1 MIRNVNEI
9 FEWTIEKVSQ
19 LRLRPGG
26 GIDDTRLD
34 TKNMNLGGLV
44 SLLKNNDIIMAIGVV
59 IIVVMMIIPL
69 PPMLLD
75 ILLTLNISLSIII
88 LLVCLFVKEP
98 LEYSSFPIILLIA
111 TIFRL
116 GLNISST
123 RLILLYGSAGEVIH
137 SFGQFVVGGNYI
149 VGFIIFILLVVIN
162 FMVIT
167 GGATRVAEVS
177 ARFTLDSMPGK
188 QLSID
193 ADLNSGLINEEQAKA
208 RRRKLEREADFYGT
222 MDGASKFVKGDATA
236 GIIITVVNIFA
247 GIVIGVWQ
255 LKMDIMSSLST
266 YTILT
271 VGDGLVS
278 QLPALLISFSTGLIV
293 SRASG
298 QEESLSDDIKKEMF
312 SNPIV
317 LSIVSVLLIL
327 MGLVPGM
334 PTVPFI
340 IVAIGLGWM
349 AFKKNKLDEEK
360 KVEAE
365 KEQKEEKI
373 NEGKVSKKKKKATRE
388 SVMELL
394 NVETIEMEIGY
405 RLVPLLDV
413 EQGGDL
419 LERIAQIRR
428 QTALDLGIVL
438 PSIRVRDNLQ
448 LSPNSYQI
456 KLKGVPI
463 EVGEVYPDRT
473 LAMNSGGSDN
483 DLSVNGI
490 SAIEPAFGLPAIWV
504 EEADR
509 EMVETY
515 GYTVVSPSAVISTHL
530 TEVIKKNAA
539 EIVSRADVQQLIEN
553 LKKEVSEEYVSDL
566 MKDINAAEVQ
576 QILYNLLK
584 ERVSVRDLKTIL
596 EVISLQS
603 RVSKNADYLTE
614 QVRQA
619 LARSI
624 CKQNLADTGELL
636 AVTLA
641 PDVENTIAQGVSPDG
656 TSLTLDPEFT
666 RKLLDTLNY
675 ELEKAI
681 TSSGSQPVLLCS
693 SPIRLPFRRLIERT
707 YPQIA
712 VMSYNEIS
720 NNVKAKSIGVVRI
733 MQSKV

>member
-1 MIRNVNEI
+1 
-9 FEWTIEKVSQ
+9 
-19 LRLRPGG
+19 
-26 GIDDTRLD
+26 
-34 TKNMNLGGLV
+34 MNLGALS
-44 SLLKNNDIIMAIGVV
+44 SLLKNNDIIMAIGIV
-59 IIVVMMIIPL
+59 IIVAMMIIPL

-75 ILLTLNISLSIII
+75 ILLTLNISLSVII
-88 LLVCLFVKEP
+88 LLVCLFIKEP
-98 LEYSSFPIILLIA
+98 LEYSSFPIILLVA

-116 GLNISST
+116 GLNVSST
-123 RLILLYGSAGEVIH
+123 RLILLHGAAGEVIN

-247 GIVIGVWQ
+247 GIVIGLWQ
-255 LKMDIMSSLST
+255 LKMDIMTALST
-266 YTILT
+266 FTILT

-298 QEESLSDDIKKEMF
+298 QDDSLSDDIKKEMF

-317 LSIVSVLLIL
+317 LAIVSVLLFLLGMI
-327 MGLVPGM
+327 PGM

-340 IVAIGLGWM
+340 AVALGIGWL
-349 AFKKNKLDEEK
+349 AFSKNKAQETKKAEEIK
-360 KVEAE
+360 AQEEV
-365 KEQKEEKI
+365 QKQ
-373 NEGKVSKKKKKATRE
+373 EGSLAKAGKTKKKATRE

-448 LSPNSYQI
+448 LPPNNYQI

-463 EVGEVYPDRT
+463 ESGEVYPDRS

-483 DLSVNGI
+483 DLSINGI

-504 EEADR
+504 DDKDKEIA
-509 EMVETY
+509 ETY

-539 EIVSRADVQQLIEN
+539 EIVSRADIQQLIDN

-566 MKDINAAEVQ
+566 MKDITVAEVQ
-576 QILYNLLK
+576 QI
-584 ERVSVRDLKTIL
+584 I
-596 EVISLQS
+596 
-603 RVSKNADYLTE
+603 
-614 QVRQA
+614 
-619 LARSI
+619 
-624 CKQNLADTGELL
+624 
-636 AVTLA
+636 
-641 PDVENTIAQGVSPDG
+641 
-656 TSLTLDPEFT
+656 
-666 RKLLDTLNY
+666 
-675 ELEKAI
+675 
-681 TSSGSQPVLLCS
+681 
-693 SPIRLPFRRLIERT
+693 
-707 YPQIA
+707 
-712 VMSYNEIS
+712 
-720 NNVKAKSIGVVRI
+720 
-733 MQSKV
+733 

>member
-1 MIRNVNEI
+1 
-9 FEWTIEKVSQ
+9 
-19 LRLRPGG
+19 
-26 GIDDTRLD
+26 
-34 TKNMNLGGLV
+34 MNLGALA
-44 SLLKNNDIIMAIGVV
+44 SFLKNNDILLAIGVV
-59 IIVVMMIIPL
+59 VIVAMMIIPL

-75 ILLTLNISLSIII
+75 ILLTLNISLSVII
-88 LLVCLFVKEP
+88 LLVCLFIKEP
-98 LEYSSFPIILLIA
+98 LEYSSFPIILLVA

-116 GLNISST
+116 GLNVSST
-123 RLILLYGSAGEVIH
+123 RLILLHGAAGEVIN

-193 ADLNSGLINEEQAKA
+193 ADLNSGLINEDQAKQ

-247 GIVIGVWQ
+247 GIIIGLWQ
-255 LKMDIMSSLST
+255 MKMDIMTALNT
-266 YTILT
+266 FTILT

-298 QEESLSDDIKKEMF
+298 QDESLSDDIKKEMF

-317 LSIVSVLLIL
+317 LAIVSVLLFL
-327 MGLVPGM
+327 LGMVPGM
-334 PTVPFI
+334 PTLPFMC
-340 IVAIGLGWM
+340 VAVGLGWF
-349 AFKKNKLDEEK
+349 AYTKNKILTAQKAEE
-360 KVEAE
+360 A
-365 KEQKEEKI
+365 QKQDGK
-373 NEGKVSKKKKKATRE
+373 GKVNKKKKKATRE

-448 LSPNSYQI
+448 LPPNNYQI

-463 EVGEVYPDRT
+463 ESGEVYPDRS
-473 LAMNSGGSDN
+473 LAMNAGGAGN
-483 DLSVNGI
+483 DLGLNGI
-490 SAIEPAFGLPAIWV
+490 SAIEPAFGLPALWLDEKDKEIA
-504 EEADR
+504 ENA
-509 EMVETY
+509 

-539 EIVSRADVQQLIEN
+539 EIVSRADIQQLIDN
-553 LKKEVSEEYVSDL
+553 LKKEVSEDYVTDL
-566 MKDINAAEVQ
+566 MKDLSVAEVQ
-576 QILYNLLK
+576 QIIVNLLK

-596 EVISLQS
+596 EVLSLQS

-619 LARSI
+619 LSRSI

-641 PDVENTIAQGVSPDG
+641 PEVENTIAQGVGPDG
-656 TSLTLDPEFT
+656 SSLTLDPDFT
-666 RKLLDTLNY
+666 RRMLDNLNS
-675 ELEKAI
+675 ELERAI
-681 TSSGSQPVLLCS
+681 SSSGNQPVLLCS

-720 NNVKAKSIGVVRI
+720 NNVKAKSIGVIRVTPAR
-733 MQSKV
+733 V

>member
-1 MIRNVNEI
+1 
-9 FEWTIEKVSQ
+9 
-19 LRLRPGG
+19 
-26 GIDDTRLD
+26 
-34 TKNMNLGGLV
+34 
-44 SLLKNNDIIMAIGVV
+44 
-59 IIVVMMIIPL
+59 MIIPL
-69 PPMLLD
+69 PPMALD
-75 ILLTLNISLSIII
+75 ILLTLNISLSVII

-98 LEYSSFPIILLIA
+98 LEYSSFPIILLVA

-123 RLILLYGSAGEVIH
+123 RLILLNGSAGEVIH

-247 GIVIGVWQ
+247 GIVIGLWQ
-255 LKMDIMSSLST
+255 LKMDIMTALST
-266 YTILT
+266 FTILT

-312 SNPIV
+312 SNPMV
-317 LSIVSVLLIL
+317 LGIVSVLLFL
-327 MGLVPGM
+327 LGMVPGM
-334 PTVPFI
+334 PTIPFLL
-340 IVAIGLGWM
+340 VAASLGWM
-349 AFKKNKLDEEK
+349 AFKKDKADK
-360 KVEAE
+360 VQKVEEAKAAE
-365 KEQKEEKI
+365 EAKKEEAGL
-373 NEGKVSKKKKKATRE
+373 GKVAKKKKKATRE

-448 LSPNSYQI
+448 LPPNTYQI

-463 EVGEVYPDRT
+463 ESGEVYPDRS
-473 LAMNSGGSDN
+473 LAMNAGGSDN
-483 DLSVNGI
+483 DLGINGI

-504 EEADR
+504 EEKDKEIA
-509 EMVETY
+509 ETY

-530 TEVIKKNAA
+530 TEVIKKNSA
-539 EIVSRADVQQLIEN
+539 EIVSRADIQQLIDN

-566 MKDINAAEVQ
+566 MKDLTVAEVQ
-576 QILYNLLK
+576 QIVYNLLK

-596 EVISLQS
+596 EVLSLQS

-619 LARSI
+619 LSRSI

-641 PDVENTIAQGVSPDG
+641 PEVENTIAQGVSPDG
-656 TSLTLDPEFT
+656 SSLTLDPEFT
-666 RKLLDTLNY
+666 RKLLDNLNY
-675 ELEKAI
+675 ELERAI
-681 TSSGSQPVLLCS
+681 SSSGNQPVLLCS

-720 NNVKAKSIGVVRI
+720 NNVKAKSIGVIRVTAAN
-733 MQSKV
+733 V

>member
-1 MIRNVNEI
+1 MGKSIQKQ
-9 FEWTIEKVSQ
+9 T
-19 LRLRPGG
+19 
-26 GIDDTRLD
+26 
-34 TKNMNLGGLV
+34 MNLGGLA
-44 SLLKNNDIIMAIGVV
+44 SLLKNNDILMAIGIV

-69 PPMLLD
+69 PPMALD
-75 ILLTLNISLSIII
+75 ILLTLNISLSVII

-98 LEYSSFPIILLIA
+98 LEYSSFPIILLVA

-123 RLILLYGSAGEVIH
+123 RLILLNGSAGEVIH

-247 GIVIGVWQ
+247 GIVIGLWQ
-255 LKMDIMSSLST
+255 LKMDIMTALST
-266 YTILT
+266 FTILT

-312 SNPIV
+312 SNPMV
-317 LSIVSVLLIL
+317 LGIVSVLLFL
-327 MGLVPGM
+327 LGMVPGM
-334 PTVPFI
+334 PTIPFLL
-340 IVAIGLGWM
+340 VAASLGWM
-349 AFKKNKLDEEK
+349 AFKKDKADK
-360 KVEAE
+360 VQKVEEAKAAE
-365 KEQKEEKI
+365 EAKKEEAGL
-373 NEGKVSKKKKKATRE
+373 GKVAKKKKKATRE

-448 LSPNSYQI
+448 LPPNTYQI

-463 EVGEVYPDRT
+463 ESGEVYPDRS
-473 LAMNSGGSDN
+473 LAMNAGGSDN
-483 DLSVNGI
+483 DLGINGI

-504 EEADR
+504 EEKDKEIA
-509 EMVETY
+509 ETY

-530 TEVIKKNAA
+530 TEVIKKNSA
-539 EIVSRADVQQLIEN
+539 EIVSRADIQQLIDN

-566 MKDINAAEVQ
+566 MKDLTVAEVQ
-576 QILYNLLK
+576 QIVYNLLK

-596 EVISLQS
+596 EVLSLQS

-619 LARSI
+619 LSRSI

-641 PDVENTIAQGVSPDG
+641 PEVENTIAQGVSPDG
-656 TSLTLDPEFT
+656 SSLTLDPEFT
-666 RKLLDTLNY
+666 RKLLDNLNY
-675 ELEKAI
+675 ELERAI
-681 TSSGSQPVLLCS
+681 SSSGNQPVLLCS

-720 NNVKAKSIGVVRI
+720 NNVKAKSIGVIRVTAAN
-733 MQSKV
+733 V

>member
-1 MIRNVNEI
+1 
-9 FEWTIEKVSQ
+9 
-19 LRLRPGG
+19 
-26 GIDDTRLD
+26 
-34 TKNMNLGGLV
+34 MNLGALA
-44 SLLKNNDIIMAIGVV
+44 SLLKNNDILMAIGIV
-59 IIVVMMIIPL
+59 IIVAMMIIPL

-75 ILLTLNISLSIII
+75 ILLTLNISLSVII
-88 LLVCLFVKEP
+88 LLVCLFIKEP
-98 LEYSSFPIILLIA
+98 LEYSSFPIILLVA

-116 GLNISST
+116 GLNVSST
-123 RLILLYGSAGEVIH
+123 RLILLYGAAGEVIN

-193 ADLNSGLINEEQAKA
+193 ADLNSGLINEDQAKQ

-247 GIVIGVWQ
+247 GIIIGLWQ
-255 LKMDIMSSLST
+255 MKMDIMTALNT
-266 YTILT
+266 FTILT

-298 QEESLSDDIKKEMF
+298 QDESLSDDIKKEMF

-317 LSIVSVLLIL
+317 LAIVSVLLFL
-327 MGLVPGM
+327 LGMVPGM
-334 PTVPFI
+334 PTLPFMC
-340 IVAIGLGWM
+340 VAVGLGWF
-349 AFKKNKLDEEK
+349 AYTKNKILTAQKAEEAK
-360 KVEAE
+360 A
-365 KEQKEEKI
+365 KEEAQKQDGK
-373 NEGKVSKKKKKATRE
+373 GKVNKKKKKATRE

-448 LSPNSYQI
+448 LPPNNYQI

-463 EVGEVYPDRT
+463 ESGEVYPDRS
-473 LAMNSGGSDN
+473 LAMNAGGAGN
-483 DLSVNGI
+483 DLGLNGI
-490 SAIEPAFGLPAIWV
+490 SAIEPAFGLPALWLDEKDKEIA
-504 EEADR
+504 ENA
-509 EMVETY
+509 

-539 EIVSRADVQQLIEN
+539 EIVSRADIQQLIDN
-553 LKKEVSEEYVSDL
+553 LKKEVSEDYVTDL
-566 MKDINAAEVQ
+566 MKDLSVAEVQ
-576 QILYNLLK
+576 QIIVNLLK

-596 EVISLQS
+596 EVLSLQS

-619 LARSI
+619 LSRSI

-641 PDVENTIAQGVSPDG
+641 PEVENTIAQGVGPDG
-656 TSLTLDPEFT
+656 SSLTLDPDFT
-666 RKLLDTLNY
+666 RRMLDNLNS
-675 ELEKAI
+675 ELERAI
-681 TSSGSQPVLLCS
+681 SSSGNQPVLLCS

-720 NNVKAKSIGVVRI
+720 NNVKAKSIGVIRVTPAR
-733 MQSKV
+733 V

>member
-1 MIRNVNEI
+1 
-9 FEWTIEKVSQ
+9 
-19 LRLRPGG
+19 
-26 GIDDTRLD
+26 
-34 TKNMNLGGLV
+34 MNLGALA
-44 SLLKNNDIIMAIGVV
+44 SLLKNNDILMAIGIV
-59 IIVVMMIIPL
+59 IIVAMMIIPL

-75 ILLTLNISLSIII
+75 ILLTLNISLSVII
-88 LLVCLFVKEP
+88 LLVCLFIKEP
-98 LEYSSFPIILLIA
+98 LEYSSFPIILLVA

-116 GLNISST
+116 GLNVSST
-123 RLILLYGSAGEVIH
+123 RLILLYGAAGEVIN

-193 ADLNSGLINEEQAKA
+193 ADLNSGLINEDQAKA

-247 GIVIGVWQ
+247 GIVIGMWQ
-255 LKMDIMSSLST
+255 MKMDIMTALNT
-266 YTILT
+266 FTILT

-278 QLPALLISFSTGLIV
+278 QLPALLISFATGLIV

-317 LSIVSVLLIL
+317 LAIVSVLLFL
-327 MGLVPGM
+327 LGMVPGM
-334 PTVPFI
+334 PTLPFI
-340 IVAIGLGWM
+340 IVSLAIGWL
-349 AFKKNKLDEEK
+349 AYSKNKVEK
-360 KVEAE
+360 VK
-365 KEQKEEKI
+365 KEEEVKAAQ
-373 NEGKVSKKKKKATRE
+373 EAQKQESGLGKVAKKKKKATRE

-448 LSPNSYQI
+448 LPPNSYQI
-456 KLKGVPI
+456 KLKGVAI
-463 EVGEVYPDRT
+463 ESGEVYPDRS
-473 LAMNSGGSDN
+473 LAMNAGGSDN
-483 DLSVNGI
+483 DLGINGI

-504 EEADR
+504 EEKDR
-509 EMVETY
+509 EIAENY

-539 EIVSRADVQQLIEN
+539 EIISRADIQQLIDN
-553 LKKEVSEEYVSDL
+553 LKKEVSEEYVADL
-566 MKDINAAEVQ
+566 MKDLSVAEVQ
-576 QILYNLLK
+576 QIIYNLLR

-596 EVISLQS
+596 E
-603 RVSKNADYLTE
+603 
-614 QVRQA
+614 A
-619 LARSI
+619 L
-624 CKQNLADTGELL
+624 
-636 AVTLA
+636 
-641 PDVENTIAQGVSPDG
+641 
-656 TSLTLDPEFT
+656 
-666 RKLLDTLNY
+666 
-675 ELEKAI
+675 
-681 TSSGSQPVLLCS
+681 
-693 SPIRLPFRRLIERT
+693 
-707 YPQIA
+707 
-712 VMSYNEIS
+712 
-720 NNVKAKSIGVVRI
+720 
-733 MQSKV
+733 MQ

>member
-1 MIRNVNEI
+1 MGKNVL
-9 FEWTIEKVSQ
+9 K
-19 LRLRPGG
+19 R
-26 GIDDTRLD
+26 
-34 TKNMNLGGLV
+34 KMNLGALA
-44 SLLKNNDIIMAIGVV
+44 SFLKNNDIIMAIGIVV
-59 IIVVMMIIPL
+59 IVAMMIIPL

-75 ILLTLNISLSIII
+75 ILLTLNISLSVII
-88 LLVCLFVKEP
+88 LLVCLFIKEP
-98 LEYSSFPIILLIA
+98 LEYSSFPIILLVA

-116 GLNISST
+116 GLNVSST
-123 RLILLYGSAGEVIH
+123 RLILLHGAAGEVIN

-193 ADLNSGLINEEQAKA
+193 ADLNSGLINEDQAKQ

-247 GIVIGVWQ
+247 GIIIGLWQ
-255 LKMDIMSSLST
+255 MKMDIMTALNT
-266 YTILT
+266 FTILT

-298 QEESLSDDIKKEMF
+298 QDDSLSDDIKKEMF

-317 LSIVSVLLIL
+317 LAIVSVLLFL
-327 MGLVPGM
+327 LGMVPGM
-334 PTVPFI
+334 PTLPFMC
-340 IVAIGLGWM
+340 VAVGLGWL
-349 AFKKNKLDEEK
+349 AYSKNKSLTAKKAEEEK
-360 KVEAE
+360 A
-365 KEQKEEKI
+365 KEEAQKQEGKAGKI
-373 NEGKVSKKKKKATRE
+373 NKKKKKATRE

-448 LSPNSYQI
+448 LPPNNYQI

-463 EVGEVYPDRT
+463 ESGEVYPDRS
-473 LAMNSGGSDN
+473 LAMNAGGAGN
-483 DLSVNGI
+483 DLGLNGI
-490 SAIEPAFGLPAIWV
+490 SAIEPAFGLPALWLDEKDKEIA
-504 EEADR
+504 ENA
-509 EMVETY
+509 

-539 EIVSRADVQQLIEN
+539 EIVSRADIQQLIDN
-553 LKKEVSEEYVSDL
+553 LKKEVSEDYVSDL
-566 MKDINAAEVQ
+566 MKDLSVAEVQ
-576 QILYNLLK
+576 QIIVNLLK

-596 EVISLQS
+596 EVLSLQS

-619 LARSI
+619 LSRSI

-641 PDVENTIAQGVSPDG
+641 PEVENTIAQGVGPDG
-656 TSLTLDPEFT
+656 SSLTLDPDFT
-666 RKLLDTLNY
+666 RRMLDNLNS
-675 ELEKAI
+675 ELERAI
-681 TSSGSQPVLLCS
+681 SSSGNQPVLLCS

-720 NNVKAKSIGVVRI
+720 NNVKAKSIGVIRVSPAR
-733 MQSKV
+733 V